1 MPTMIGQIVSH
12 YKILEKLGEGGMGVV
27 YKAHDT
33 NLDRDVALKFLPH
46 HLTATADEQAR
57 FLQEAR
63 AASALNHPNICGIY
77 SIGEEGENQFIEMEY
92 VDGKTLRQMVPVQK
106 TQIAIDY
113 AIQIGEA
120 LQEAHS
126 KGIVHRDVKADNI
139 MVNSKNQIRV
149 MDFGLAKLKGSLKLT
164 KTSSTVGTLAY
175 MAPEQIEG
183 GEVDARC
190 DIFSFG
196 VVLHE
201 MLTGHMPFR
210 GEHEAAMMYSILN
223 EQPEPL
229 QKYRSDTP
237 EELQRIIGRA
247 LEKDPEDR
255 YQSAADMVS
264 EIRRLRKKTSKV
276 LREIPT
282 PTPSAPT
289 VSTTQPPAKSGFS
302 KQTLLAIGAGAIVL
316 IGLVLAFL
324 VFRAGSS
331 SDKKSIAV
339 LPFKN
344 MNTDEESEYFSDG
357 ITEDIINQLSKIREL
372 RVMSRPAV
380 MRYKKTDKTL
390 REIGKELNVSTLLMG
405 SVRRMGNQV
414 RISAELIDAST
425 EQQLW
430 GEAYDKTMNQIFEI
444 QGAVARQIATMLQA
458 NLTAE
463 EKRSVEKPQTDNVQA
478 YTFYLKGREYYYRY
492 HKEDNENAII
502 LFKKALELDPSYALA
517 YAGLGDAYGQRVQRF
532 SYPSKWLDSAAT
544 EGQKSVAL
552 DANLAEGYKALGLAY
567 HLMGKN
573 SLALVNYQKSAALN
587 PSYFPAL
594 LNVGYTLQSMGK
606 PDEAIPWMKKAL
618 STNPTFPVGLSML
631 GGLYMDLDEFT
642 KAREYEN
649 RSLELEPDL
658 LQAHQVLCYLDVAE
672 GKLDQAKGRCQKFLS
687 SMPNE
692 PAVLLLAG
700 NYYLWVRDF
709 KAAAPYFERELAMEA
724 VESKPYNEVACIY
737 LKLGRTT
744 EAQKLLRQNIDIQK
758 TWIAK
763 GDESARTRL
772 SLATSH
778 VLQGDKAEAYKGLHE
793 AAEKGFLDYQYAS
806 GSPLFDNVRND
817 EEFNEIIA
825 SLKSKVTQMR
835 KHAEELE
842 RE

>member
-1 MPTMIGQIVSH
+1 MIGTTISH
-12 YKILEKLGEGGMGVV
+12 YRIIEKLGEGGMGVV
-27 YKAHDT
+27 YKAQDT
-33 NLDRDVALKFLPH
+33 KLDRFVALKFLPVH
-46 HLTATADEQAR
+46 ITAHEADRSR
-57 FLQEAR
+57 FLQEAKS
-63 AASALNHPNICGIY
+63 AALLNHPNICTIYGIHD
-77 SIGEEGENQFIEMEY
+77 EGEKPFIEMEF
-92 VDGKTLRQMVPVQK
+92 VDGMTVREKIAAGSM
-106 TQIAIDY
+106 QIADCIRY

-126 KGIVHRDVKADNI
+126 KGIVHRDIKADNI
-139 MVNSKNQIRV
+139 MVSSKNQVKV
-149 MDFGLAKLKGSLKLT
+149 MDFGLAKIKGSLKLT
-164 KTSSTVGTLAY
+164 RSSSTLGTLGY
-175 MAPEQIEG
+175 MAPEQIQG
-183 GEVDARC
+183 GEVDARS
-190 DIFSFG
+190 DIFAFG
-196 VVLHE
+196 VVLFE
-201 MLTGHMPFR
+201 MLTGHLPFR

-223 EQPEPL
+223 EQPELL

-237 EELQRIIGRA
+237 EELQRIIARA

-255 YQSAADMVS
+255 YQSAADMAS

-276 LREIPT
+276 LRKIPT
-282 PTPSAPT
+282 PTPPTPT
-289 VSTTQPPAKSGFS
+289 VSTPQPPAKTGFS
-302 KQTLLAIGAGAIVL
+302 KQILLAVGAGTIVV
-316 IGLVLAFL
+316 IGLALAFL
-324 VFRAGSS
+324 VFRSGSS
-331 SDKKSIAV
+331 SEKKSIAV

-444 QGAVARQIATMLQA
+444 QGAVAQQIATMLQA

-463 EKRSVEKPQTDNVQA
+463 EKREVAKPQTGNVQA

-517 YAGLGDAYGQRVQRF
+517 LAGLGDAYAQRVQRF
-532 SYPSKWLDSAAT
+532 SYPSKWLDSAVT
-544 EGQKSVAL
+544 ESQKSVAL

-573 SLALVNYQKSAALN
+573 NLALANDEKSAALN
-587 PSYFPAL
+587 PNYFPAM
-594 LNVGYTLQSMGK
+594 LNVGYVLQSMGK

-631 GGLYMDLDEFT
+631 GGLYMSLDEFT
-642 KAREYEN
+642 KAREYIN
-649 RSLELEPDL
+649 RSLELQPDL
-658 LQAHQVLCYLDVAE
+658 LQSHALLVYADIVE
-672 GKLDQAKGRCQKFLS
+672 GKLDQAKERCQKLLS

-692 PAVLLLAG
+692 PAALSLAG

-709 KAAAPYFERELAMEA
+709 KAAAPYFEKDLATTGP
-724 VESKPYNEVACIY
+724 ESDSYNPLACIY
-737 LKLGRTT
+737 LRLGRTA
-744 EAQKLLRQNIDIQK
+744 EAQKLLKKNIDVQK
-758 TWIAK
+758 VWIAK
-763 GDESARTRL
+763 GDEGEATRL
-772 SLATSH
+772 SIATSY
-778 VLQGDKAEAYKGLHE
+778 VLQGDKAEAYKWLHE
-793 AAEKGFLDYQYAS
+793 AAEKGFLDYHTATA
-806 GSPLFDNVRND
+806 SPLFDNVRND
-817 EEFNEIIA
+817 EQFKEIIA